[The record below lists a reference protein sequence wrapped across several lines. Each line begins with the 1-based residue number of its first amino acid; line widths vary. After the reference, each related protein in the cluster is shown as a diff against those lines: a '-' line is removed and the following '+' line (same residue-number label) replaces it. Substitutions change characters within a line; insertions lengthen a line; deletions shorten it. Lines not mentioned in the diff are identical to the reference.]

1 MLHRCL
7 QSQVK
12 QKRRLCRGST
22 SSGNK
27 RKHPFDPT
35 SECCVQDKQKKKKA
49 ATTKGRVTN
58 VQVILLKCFT
68 PSLPRGRRRTELKDS
83 GRIKMLQFKRSMS
96 PHKVRSQIVRGFHH
110 IKGLETLTYLDS
122 RDNNLK
128 ISKKKDLGGEDV
140 IKRKGSLYLYSSSK
154 RDVSDL

>member
-1 MLHRCL
+1 MLAKPSEAEAKAL
-7 QSQVK
+7 S
-12 QKRRLCRGST
+12 RLFPSK

-35 SECCVQDKQKKKKA
+35 SECCVQEKQKKKKA
-49 ATTKGRVTN
+49 ATTEGRVTN

-96 PHKVRSQIVRGFHH
+96 PHEVLSQIVRGFHH
-110 IKGLETLTYLDS
+110 IEGLETD
-122 RDNNLK
+122 
-128 ISKKKDLGGEDV
+128 IS
-140 IKRKGSLYLYSSSK
+140 
-154 RDVSDL
+154 